1 MERRMPVQTI
11 AVIGAFAAGRKIAFA
26 ALRGNFRTVL
36 EDVSR
41 QSLQRGVFWIEQE
54 FQQKVSRGEI
64 TRESCSCSLA
74 LLTTASNI
82 EDAIRDADLIIE
94 AVPDELEMKLELFTI
109 FDKFAKPNAIF
120 ASTSAALSVGDFA
133 DVAIFRER
141 CIGMRFHRL
150 GENEESIE
158 IVKSALTSQE
168 TVAACYEVARKM
180 CARVAVT
187 NEEETSGSAVRSA

>member
-1 MERRMPVQTI
+1 MTVRTI
-11 AVIGAFAAGRKIAFA
+11 AVIGAHAKGRRIALASCRAG
-26 ALRGNFRTVL
+26 FRTVL

-41 QSLQRGVFWIEQE
+41 QSLEQGIIWIKRE
-54 FQQKVSRGEI
+54 FQEMVNRGEI
-64 TRESCSCSLA
+64 TVEARAASLA
-74 LLTTASNI
+74 LLTTATNV

-120 ASTSAALSVGDFA
+120 ASTSTALDVGDFA

-141 CIGMRFHRL
+141 CIGMRFHSSD
-150 GENEESIE
+150 GNEESIE
-158 IVKSALTSQE
+158 LVKAPLTSLE

-180 CARVAVT
+180 CQRVVVNA
-187 NEEETSGSAVRSA
+187 EAGASGFPVNGD